1 MNKKSKSAEDKLEGV
16 RHMIKNIAWNVFKNT
31 GNIDTFLE
39 FKQIKEIENRNTNV
53 GQIIGN
59 TNMSGNSIV
68 DNGIIPTTQK
78 VELNGDNK
86 NQWNNNF

>member
-1 MNKKSKSAEDKLEGV
+1 
-16 RHMIKNIAWNVFKNT
+16 MIKNIAWNMFKNT

-39 FKQIKEIENRNTNV
+39 FKQIKDIEN
-53 GQIIGN
+53 
-59 TNMSGNSIV
+59 NSIT
-68 DNGIIPTTQK
+68 NTASTIQK

>member
-1 MNKKSKSAEDKLEGV
+1 
-16 RHMIKNIAWNVFKNT
+16 MIKNIAWNVFKNT

-39 FKQIKEIENRNTNV
+39 FKQIKEIENNKISNADISSV
-53 GQIIGN
+53 I
-59 TNMSGNSIV
+59 
-68 DNGIIPTTQK
+68 QK

>member
-1 MNKKSKSAEDKLEGV
+1 
-16 RHMIKNIAWNVFKNT
+16 MIKNIAWNMFKNT

-39 FKQIKEIENRNTNV
+39 FKQIRDIENENA
-53 GQIIGN
+53 
-59 TNMSGNSIV
+59 
-68 DNGIIPTTQK
+68 NGILNNDITSTIQK